1 MSANPFGSTFF
12 TRAAR
17 IFYPGPRAG
26 KGAGAFGCRAKE
38 LNKDLKLTILAF
50 PCNQFGAQEPG
61 SASEIKSFVLE
72 QGAPVEDSRSG
83 FILMEKVDVNG
94 PGTHPVYQFLKS
106 STGVPDIKWN
116 FSAYF
121 LVNSAGTVQH
131 LPGGRNSPLSMKEAI
146 EANRLHLKQLE
157 TKAFK
162 PAPDESKG
170 TDWVLKGYPFVK
182 VR

>member
-61 SASEIKSFVLE
+61 EAE
-72 QGAPVEDSRSG
+72 RR
-83 FILMEKVDVNG
+83 
-94 PGTHPVYQFLKS
+94 
-106 STGVPDIKWN
+106 
-116 FSAYF
+116 
-121 LVNSAGTVQH
+121 
-131 LPGGRNSPLSMKEAI
+131 GRI
-146 EANRLHLKQLE
+146 R
-157 TKAFK
+157 
-162 PAPDESKG
+162 
-170 TDWVLKGYPFVK
+170 
-182 VR
+182 